1 MAHHSARDASGSR
14 DTDAPA
20 HAVGDAAI
28 DAGPCYSTGVRP
40 KTIRVRGPWG
50 RVTSCTFQGALDAP
64 RALLHCGARNGVVYD
79 RSGALLTAEALAQL
93 AGRSEPVVVSVS
105 PPGRGSMLGV
115 CAAGALVASYTA
127 LCALRG
133 PAFRVARA
141 LAIPEACNATTCDP
155 VRACIV
161 AAGSGLN
168 IARGQA
174 QNAVPAL
181 TGSVDCVSML
191 DDVVWQRGTRA
202 LPCAVV
208 AALALLATSSTERWW
223 VAAVGLWFMSGAW
236 SSPWFPR

>member
-1 MAHHSARDASGSR
+1 MAHHSARDASGLH
-14 DTDAPA
+14 DTDAQA

-28 DAGPCYSTGVRP
+28 DTGHCYPAGVRP

-79 RSGALLTAEALAQL
+79 RTGALLTAEALAQL
-93 AGRSEPVVVSVS
+93 AGRPEPVVVCVS
-105 PPGRGSMLGV
+105 PPGHGSLLGL
-115 CAAGALVASYTA
+115 CAAGALVAFYGA

-141 LAIPEACNATTCDP
+141 LVIPEACNATTCDP
-155 VRACIV
+155 VRACVV

-168 IARGQA
+168 IAYGPTQD
-174 QNAVPAL
+174 AVPAL
-181 TGSVDCVSML
+181 TGAVDCVGML

-202 LPCAVV
+202 LPCAVF
-208 AALALLATSSTERWW
+208 AALALLATSPAERWL
-223 VAAVGLWFMSGAW
+223 VAALGLWFMSGTW
-236 SSPWFPR
+236 SSSWFPR